1 MIEVKV
7 YEVGDLQVTFD
18 RGKIPEAF
26 DAVVV
31 ILFCSEKLVWVW
43 NPERGWEFPGGHRDG
58 EETWKETANREVLEE
73 SRIKMEKLEFL
84 GYYIQDT
91 GHVTLIL
98 SADCACS
105 DMLDESKIPSGIKVL
120 NEVPSDLSFEDGRE
134 QLFLEMARKARKQR

>member
-7 YEVGDLQVTFD
+7 YKVGDIQVTFD
-18 RGKIPEAF
+18 RGKSPEAF

-43 NPERGWEFPGGHRDG
+43 NPERGWEFPGGHREG
-58 EETWKETANREVLEE
+58 EETWKETAIREVLEE
-73 SRIKMEKLEFL
+73 ARIEIEKLEFL
-84 GYYIQDT
+84 GNYIHDR

-98 SADCACS
+98 SADSAGS
-105 DMLDESKIPSGIKVL
+105 GMLDESEIPSGIKVMDGL
-120 NEVPSDLSFEDGRE
+120 PSELSFGDGRE